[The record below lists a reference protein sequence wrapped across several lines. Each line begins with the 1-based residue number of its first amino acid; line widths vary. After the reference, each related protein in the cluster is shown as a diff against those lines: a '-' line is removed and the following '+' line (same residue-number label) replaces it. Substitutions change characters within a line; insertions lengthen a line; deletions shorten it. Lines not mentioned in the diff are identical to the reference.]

1 MTGIGDPSNNCEASG
16 IKDTRSGNSF
26 QSYLFCFW
34 GSTSSV
40 TGSVESI
47 SLRLGIS
54 LTLGNTV
61 VDQTSTTTDCL
72 NFNNILALGLLS
84 RDGDLLGDRPGHG
97 VTLLH
102 RTDGAHILH
111 CVYFPQWHL
120 SFVLCS
126 FKTPWIIT
134 NIINTVKTRYCLT
147 TLSLPSVCS
156 SSKGNT
162 GNSVSLNLGGV
173 DNTDKGMFPWYSTL
187 QTLWKNWWR
196 LSCSFKLG
204 FAPLLNQMTVKRPG
218 LNARIFAFEPF

>member
-1 MTGIGDPSNNCEASG
+1 MFDNIEWVNNTDRGQGTHLLSDVQAVLDGGDIPVALLLPDHINN
-16 IKDTRSGNSF
+16 NS
-26 QSYLFCFW
+26 
-34 GSTSSV
+34 
-40 TGSVESI
+40 
-47 SLRLGIS
+47 
-54 LTLGNTV
+54 
-61 VDQTSTTTDCL
+61 
-72 NFNNILALGLLS
+72 ALGLLS
-84 RDGDLLGDRPGHG
+84 RDWDLLGYRPGHG

-126 FKTPWIIT
+126 FQTPWIIT

-187 QTLWKNWWR
+187 QTLWKKWSR
-196 LSCSFKLG
+196 LSCSFKLC
-204 FAPLLNQMTVKRPG
+204 FAPLLNRMTVKRLG

>member
-1 MTGIGDPSNNCEASG
+1 MTGIGNPSNSSEASG

-26 QSYLFCFW
+26 QSYLFCSW

-84 RDGDLLGDRPGHG
+84 RDGDLLVDRPGHG

-126 FKTPWIIT
+126 FQTPWIIT

-173 DNTDKGMFPWYSTL
+173 DNTDKGMFPW
-187 QTLWKNWWR
+187 
-196 LSCSFKLG
+196 
-204 FAPLLNQMTVKRPG
+204 
-218 LNARIFAFEPF
+218 